1 MDKIMYYLYHI
12 PGKKIG
18 VTRDL
23 NNRVTKQQGYFP
35 DEYEVLDHSD
45 DIDYISKR
53 EIELQQSYGYKI
65 DRVEYKNLG
74 KKMKINAT
82 EMTSTF
88 PYPLNKLKGNLMD
101 NMGKTWETVFGK
113 FELDRETITWIVD
126 NAKASMYDA
135 KRSYIYNKAFF
146 EKFVNKNLK
155 QAKVNAKEA
164 KKIVDKNIQEQLEAI
179 KAELISHSKAVG
191 LDKVYQD
198 GKYIWEKA
206 VGSNETYQDLEKP
219 KHFHDVDR
227 QAMEGMSRF
236 QKIRDWADERG
247 LYDKGDT
254 KTQFCKL
261 MEEAGELGRA
271 ILKDNQPEF
280 VDAIGDMVVVLTN
293 MAMLGG
299 TSIET
304 CIDAAYD
311 EIKNRKGKMVNG
323 TFVKNG

>member
-35 DEYEVLDHSD
+35 DEYEVLDHST

-126 NAKASMYDA
+126 NAKASMYDT

-164 KKIVDKNIQEQLEAI
+164 ADKALEHIEAM
-179 KAELISHSKAVG
+179 KAELISHSQAVNTR
-191 LDKVYQD
+191 
-198 GKYIWEKA
+198 EM
-206 VGSNETYQDLEKP
+206 YQDLEIKET
-219 KHFHDVDR
+219 D
-227 QAMEGMSRF
+227 RF

-271 ILKDNQPEF
+271 VLKDNKAEF
-280 VDAIGDMVVVLTN
+280 VDDIVDMVVLLTN